1 MTRNGTRQFGA
12 FVEPNGI
19 YLVEYKREREG
30 VLILHQHSDPR
41 RVARLAD
48 AGERLAAAI
57 QTGGAVDSQLSVAMR
72 GFGSV
77 YQIMVLPAAKPSVL
91 CPVVRREVARLN
103 PEIENPRVNY
113 VMHGEVE
120 RRKRAR
126 PGTGTLPRELLAAA
140 APETALSAF
149 GEELSSAGVQLTH
162 LTVLPQVVQRL
173 YQQTDFSNAPT
184 ACYIGLESGPL
195 LAFFHD
201 GQLRLIAEPPF
212 EPDEDLA
219 SRTRGIVEHLERGKL
234 YLRQKFRGVEL
245 NRLLVAVDAPQ
256 EAPLLEALREELD
269 YEVERFPSPAT
280 STGALVSMGA
290 ILDSESE
297 EGLNLSPFAE
307 SPEASTEKRTR
318 RNALAAA
325 GVVVFASI
333 VWGVLSV
340 ASALKWSSEVESL
353 GKVAQ
358 ARMTAL
364 DPMRTIAGERRRYAQ
379 SAVYFQSFQS
389 DRAGAQVVLRGIA
402 RATPPGTQLLSVT
415 MDRGGAEWSVSVTGE
430 VFGESGADVLLGI
443 DRFYHGLPRELAM
456 HDLVLG
462 ELDDVSGGNFGAGMK
477 FKVTFVTPG
486 TQR

>member
-256 EAPLLEALREELD
+256 EAPLLEAQPGDVNRSARID
-269 YEVERFPSPAT
+269 GSNPRQRI
-280 STGALVSMGA
+280 G
-290 ILDSESE
+290 
-297 EGLNLSPFAE
+297 
-307 SPEASTEKRTR
+307 R
-318 RNALAAA
+318 R
-325 GVVVFASI
+325 
-333 VWGVLSV
+333 
-340 ASALKWSSEVESL
+340 
-353 GKVAQ
+353 
-358 ARMTAL
+358 
-364 DPMRTIAGERRRYAQ
+364 P
-379 SAVYFQSFQS
+379 QSF
-389 DRAGAQVVLRGIA
+389 ALR
-402 RATPPGTQLLSVT
+402 RVP
-415 MDRGGAEWSVSVTGE
+415 RGEHRKADAAECIGGRGSSR
-430 VFGESGADVLLGI
+430 FRINRLGC
-443 DRFYHGLPRELAM
+443 A
-456 HDLVLG
+456 LG
-462 ELDDVSGGNFGAGMK
+462 C
-477 FKVTFVTPG
+477 
-486 TQR
+486 QRVEMEQ